1 MSDRADPSQRGPSL
15 GDGRPVVGLPSGGPP
30 LIVILAGCAVLG
42 LGLFAFLQ
50 GRREHAAP
58 MPSSNPQSAYA
69 QLPPSTPSLRI
80 PAPPPPLPPPPPP
93 APVIKYVDRPGPP
106 PPPVVQYVERPES
119 GAQPPSLQGGMIER
133 SPEPAMVIDR
143 TVPDD
148 QAPTEDSTAHATVLH
163 HRSLIVGQGTIIPA
177 VLETP
182 IDSTAPG
189 PVRAIT
195 ATDTRGFDGSRVLIP
210 RGSRLYG
217 QYQAGTQTGQARV
230 MVTWTNL
237 VRPDGISIRLSSPAS
252 DSRGEPGIPG
262 LVNNHLFA
270 RLGSAAVET
279 ALVIGADL
287 ASRPGD
293 GSVVVQ
299 APVQGVSSAGAAL
312 IPSPPNPTITVKEG
326 ADISVFVS
334 RDLDFSGALPAQ

>member
-1 MSDRADPSQRGPSL
+1 MSDQADPSERAPSL
-15 GDGRPVVGLPSGGPP
+15 DDGRPVVGLPSGGPS
-30 LIVILAGCAVLG
+30 LIVIVAGCAVLG

-50 GRREHAAP
+50 GRRDHATPTPRA
-58 MPSSNPQSAYA
+58 NPQGEFA
-69 QLPPSTPSLRI
+69 QLAPSAPPLRI
-80 PAPPPPLPPPPPP
+80 PAPPPPPLPPPPPE
-93 APVIKYVDRPGPP
+93 PVIKYVDRPAPAPP
-106 PPPVVQYVERPES
+106 PEVRYIERPE

-143 TVPDD
+143 TLPDD
-148 QAPTEDSTAHATVLH
+148 QAQTDDSAAHATVLH

-230 MVTWTNL
+230 LVTWTNL
-237 VRPDGISIRLSSPAS
+237 VRPDGISIRLNSPAS
-252 DSRGEPGIPG
+252 DSRGGPGIPG
-262 LVNNHLFA
+262 LVNNHVFA
-270 RLGSAAVET
+270 RVGAAAVET
-279 ALVIGADL
+279 ALVVGAAL

-293 GSVVVQ
+293 GSVVIQ
-299 APVQGVSSAGAAL
+299 SPVQSLSSAGQSL
-312 IPSPPNPTITVKEG
+312 IPSPPGPTITVKEG

-334 RDLDFSGALPAQ
+334 RDLDFSGTLPAQ